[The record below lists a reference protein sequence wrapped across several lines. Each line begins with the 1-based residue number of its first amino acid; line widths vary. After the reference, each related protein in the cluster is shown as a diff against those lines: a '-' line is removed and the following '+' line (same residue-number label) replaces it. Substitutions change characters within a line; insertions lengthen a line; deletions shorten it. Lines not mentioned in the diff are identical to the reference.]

1 MPRPVYARVV
11 RLHLFRLRLPPPVD
25 VLISPSVGTG
35 AATPPLGGPDGI
47 GVGNREA
54 SGSGALAQSGRTGTA
69 SWCCPPEGASGGR
82 RVEPSESIV
91 ELIGREAT
99 VGHVLAEDL
108 RDQVSIGVADAKVA
122 GARL

>member
-1 MPRPVYARVV
+1 MVLSAGRSERRKTGEHSPGLRPG
-11 RLHLFRLRLPPPVD
+11 L
-25 VLISPSVGTG
+25 
-35 AATPPLGGPDGI
+35 
-47 GVGNREA
+47 
-54 SGSGALAQSGRTGTA
+54 
-69 SWCCPPEGASGGR
+69 R